1 MDMLQNML
9 GGQPQK
15 RQQYQDFVSRYDQGP
30 PWQGIDDDEAIDR
43 YEEVAQHLPPD
54 QYEESA
60 YEAFQRMSPQDRRQ
74 FSQYLRQQARQQNFS
89 FPDLDHDG
97 IDDRFEQDPRLM
109 AQTVGR
115 MHRQDPRMFGQLAT
129 GGRMRQRRQGQRP
142 QQRRQQKQK
151 SPLDNPMAKAAL
163 AGIAAIAVKKML

>member
-1 MDMLQNML
+1 MDMPQNML
-9 GGQPQK
+9 GGQPKK
-15 RQQYQDFVSRYDQGP
+15 RQQYQDFVTRYDQGP
-30 PWQGIDDDEAIDR
+30 SWQGIDDDEAIDR

-60 YEAFQRMSPQDRRQ
+60 YEAFQRMSPQERRQ
-74 FSQYLRQQARQQNFS
+74 FSQYLRQQARQQNMR

-109 AQTVGR
+109 AQTMGR

-129 GGRMRQRRQGQRP
+129 GGRMRQRRQG
-142 QQRRQQKQK
+142 QRRQQKQK